1 MGKSVRAAREL
12 TVSGYVVVPGRM
24 ARGPRGA
31 AELQE
36 KCQIVEGAQ
45 RRGQRGPHAARSGRG
60 APPPHIG
67 APQPAE
73 PAPALS
79 YQAPPPPSPAGPG
92 PAPAAGSER
101 TPSPPPPTAGLFAC
115 AEGHSVPPRTRPPP
129 RSPPRAGGGGGI
141 RSLIYHQSFA
151 QAGIFKAVLATG
163 LPRGSGCGAG
173 LGAGG
178 HLGARPP
185 AGRNPRVLGAE
196 I

>member
-1 MGKSVRAAREL
+1 MLRAGQDGDQGGFLVPAGGAWELWAAASLDAGSNPATAKLERLRPGWGSVGKSVGAAREL
-12 TVSGYVVVPGRM
+12 TVSRDVVVPGRM

-73 PAPALS
+73 PAPAVS
-79 YQAPPPPSPAGPG
+79 YPAPPPPSPAGPG
-92 PAPAAGSER
+92 SAPAAGSER

-129 RSPPRAGGGGGI
+129 RSPP
-141 RSLIYHQSFA
+141 
-151 QAGIFKAVLATG
+151 
-163 LPRGSGCGAG
+163 
-173 LGAGG
+173 
-178 HLGARPP
+178 
-185 AGRNPRVLGAE
+185 
-196 I
+196 